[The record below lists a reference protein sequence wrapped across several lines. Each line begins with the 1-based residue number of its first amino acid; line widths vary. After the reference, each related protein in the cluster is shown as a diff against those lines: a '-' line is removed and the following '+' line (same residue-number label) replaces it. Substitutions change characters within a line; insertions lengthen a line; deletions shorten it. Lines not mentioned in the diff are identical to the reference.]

1 MTYNTA
7 VNSSMKTI
15 GTLGESHLHAALKA
29 MYAQPGDVLEAD
41 YNGYIIDILRG
52 QQLIEIQTRSLG
64 SLRPKLTALLPQ
76 HPILLVHPLPKL
88 KWIQRQ
94 PATNPLPP
102 RRKSP
107 KQARLEDAFRELLHI
122 ADLLPHP
129 NLTIG
134 LAFIEIEEVWRED
147 GQGSW
152 RRKGWSITERRFL
165 SLHSERH
172 LNGLADYAALL
183 PATLPEQFTNAQ
195 LSSHL
200 RIPGSLAGKMTWTL
214 TRAGVTRQ
222 VGRAGRAHLFER
234 LL

>member
-1 MTYNTA
+1 MD
-7 VNSSMKTI
+7 SSANAI
-15 GTLGESHLHAALKA
+15 GTLGESPLHAALKGH
-29 MYAQPGDVLEAD
+29 YAQPGDALEAD
-41 YNGYIIDILRG
+41 LKGYIIDILRG
-52 QQLIEIQTRSLG
+52 AQLIEIQTRSLG

-94 PATNPLPP
+94 PAAGPLPP

-107 KQARLEDAFRELLHI
+107 KQARLEDAFRELLRI

-129 NLTIG
+129 NLTIC
-134 LAFIEIEEVWRED
+134 LAFIEVEEVWRED

-152 RRKGWSITERRFL
+152 RRKGWSIAQRRLLGLYSERR
-165 SLHSERH
+165 

-183 PATLPEQFTNAQ
+183 PPTLPEQFTNAE
-195 LSSHL
+195 LSTLSH
-200 RIPGSLAGKMTWTL
+200 IPGSLAGKMTWTL
-214 TRAGVTRQ
+214 TRAGVLKQ
-222 VGRAGRAHLFER
+222 VGRAGRANLFER